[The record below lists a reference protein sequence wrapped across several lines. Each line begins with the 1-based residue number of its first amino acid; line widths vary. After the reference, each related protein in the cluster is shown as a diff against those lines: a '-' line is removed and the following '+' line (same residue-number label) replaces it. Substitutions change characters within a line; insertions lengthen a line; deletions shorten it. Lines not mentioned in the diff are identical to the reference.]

1 MSCLSDGDIECWR
14 ERNEKISIK
23 YLEFLKGLERQRRGE
38 GRGGAESCFSIW
50 SYLVCRRPLG
60 VGGAKKARFLRG
72 HACERRLFRTQRC
85 AMNWSAFLRFLGGA
99 AVALGCASPLPPFWL
114 FASRAPRFVPLSVN
128 KVEVERNKGPFD
140 DAAAISLPV
149 RAGVHSFAYAL
160 YVSFYISRYK

>member
-50 SYLVCRRPLG
+50 SYLLCRRPLG

-72 HACERRLFRTQRC
+72 HACERRLFRTPRC
-85 AMNWSAFLRFLGGA
+85 DMNWSAFLRFLGGA
-99 AVALGCASPLPPFWL
+99 AVALGCASPPSGFLPLALRGSCFCRQTRWRL
-114 FASRAPRFVPLSVN
+114 KGTKDPLMTQPPYS
-128 KVEVERNKGPFD
+128 
-140 DAAAISLPV
+140 S
-149 RAGVHSFAYAL
+149 AYAL